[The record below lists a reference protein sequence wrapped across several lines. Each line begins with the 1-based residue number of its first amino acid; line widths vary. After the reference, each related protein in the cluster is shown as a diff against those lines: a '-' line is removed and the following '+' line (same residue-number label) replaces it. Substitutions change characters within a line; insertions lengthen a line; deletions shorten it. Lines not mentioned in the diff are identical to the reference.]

1 MNRVGVTG
9 SMGSGKT
16 FVIKEFG
23 KIGVP
28 ILLMDDLAKQI
39 QITNKELI
47 EKLVDRFPEGYPN
60 GVLDRIKMRE
70 ILFSDKTGI
79 NKKDIG
85 NILRPY
91 LYQEINNFYLKN
103 KYADY
108 VMVESALLYEYHLE
122 DMFDCIIFV
131 YSDPELRREKAM
143 LRDNIT
149 IEEYNNRMKDQI
161 PDEIKLKKSDFAIVN
176 DFTNNVLI
184 EINKLH
190 KILQKWIKIN

>member
-1 MNRVGVTG
+1 
-9 SMGSGKT
+9 
-16 FVIKEFG
+16 
-23 KIGVP
+23 
-28 ILLMDDLAKQI
+28 
-39 QITNKELI
+39 
-47 EKLVDRFPEGYPN
+47 
-60 GVLDRIKMRE
+60 
-70 ILFSDKTGI
+70 
-79 NKKDIG
+79 
-85 NILRPY
+85 
-91 LYQEINNFYLKN
+91 
-103 KYADY
+103 
-108 VMVESALLYEYHLE
+108 MVESALLYEYHLE

-176 DFTNNVLI
+176 DFTDNVLK

>member
-1 MNRVGVTG
+1 MNRVGITG

-28 ILLMDDLAKQI
+28 ILLMDDLAKEI
-39 QITNKELI
+39 QISNKELI
-47 EKLVDRFPEGYPN
+47 KKLVTRFPEGYPN

-103 KYADY
+103 KDADY

-176 DFTNNVLI
+176 DFTDNVLK